1 VDVFGGQLGELSV
14 WLGLIIEV
22 IAILLIPLVVLRRK
36 EPSATVAWILVLIFL
51 PCVGAALFLLFG
63 RDRVRLPVQ
72 WKRDADRALRSR
84 RPAAMAAA
92 GESTPSSPEEARGSA
107 HEHETALDSIA
118 APIHRGLF
126 RLGAGLAGAE
136 PTERNAVE
144 LLIDGAKTYEALGA
158 AIDGAR
164 HHIYAEYYLI
174 RSDATADWF
183 RDKLVAAAR
192 RGVEVK
198 LLVDGYGSFWLTS
211 RYLRSLRQGGVEVAY
226 FLPARLILF
235 QPMNLRNHRKIVV
248 VDGEVGFTGGINIGD
263 EYRGER
269 APWRDTHVRIRGP
282 AVARLADVFAQDWH
296 FATRHG
302 IPHFEPPAGP
312 DPPAD
317 SWRGR
322 AKGEAT
328 VAIVRSG
335 PDLEGPSRE
344 AIHRLFFAAI
354 TLARSRVYVTTPYFI
369 PDRSILVA
377 LQSAALRGVDV
388 RLLFPSRSNHKV
400 VFQAGRSFYEEL
412 LAAGVGIYEY
422 GPGMIHAKTMVVDG
436 AVALVGSANMDLRSF
451 RLNFEVHAVVRDP
464 ATAAQLDAC
473 FEADLALSSRID
485 PAMWRRRGWSTRAL
499 EGGARLL
506 SPLM

>member
-1 VDVFGGQLGELSV
+1 
-14 WLGLIIEV
+14 
-22 IAILLIPLVVLRRK
+22 
-36 EPSATVAWILVLIFL
+36 
-51 PCVGAALFLLFG
+51 
-63 RDRVRLPVQ
+63 
-72 WKRDADRALRSR
+72 
-84 RPAAMAAA
+84 
-92 GESTPSSPEEARGSA
+92 
-107 HEHETALDSIA
+107 
-118 APIHRGLF
+118 
-126 RLGAGLAGAE
+126 
-136 PTERNAVE
+136 
-144 LLIDGAKTYEALGA
+144 
-158 AIDGAR
+158 
-164 HHIYAEYYLI
+164 
-174 RSDATADWF
+174 
-183 RDKLVAAAR
+183 
-192 RGVEVK
+192 
-198 LLVDGYGSFWLTS
+198 
-211 RYLRSLRQGGVEVAY
+211 VEVAY

-263 EYRGER
+263 EYRGEVE
-269 APWRDTHVRIRGP
+269 PWRDTHVRIRGP
-282 AVARLADVFAQDWH
+282 AVARLTDVFAEDWH
-296 FATRHG
+296 FATKHG
-302 IPHFEPPAGP
+302 IPHFEPPVETSAASAVNDAPPSFRQITGP
-312 DPPAD
+312 
-317 SWRGR
+317 RGN
-322 AKGEAT
+322 GEAT

-335 PDLEGPSRE
+335 PDLEGPARE
-344 AIHRLFFAAI
+344 AIHRLFFTAI

-451 RLNFEVHAVVRDP
+451 RLNFEVHAVVRDA

-485 PAMWRRRGWSTRAL
+485 PATWRRRSWHARAL
-499 EGGARLL
+499 EGGARFL